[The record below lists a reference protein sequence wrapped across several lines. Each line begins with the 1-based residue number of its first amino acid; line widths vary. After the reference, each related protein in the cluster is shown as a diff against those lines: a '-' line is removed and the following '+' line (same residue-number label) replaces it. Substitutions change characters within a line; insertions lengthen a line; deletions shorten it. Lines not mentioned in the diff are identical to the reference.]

1 MTELWTKRYFDTVYH
16 RRWALGPPDET
27 VFRHVDFVVHELGA
41 SEGNSLL
48 DVGCGQGRY
57 SLAFAARGL
66 QVTGFDASEV
76 LLNQAR
82 QLESGTSTRVRWV
95 LGDMRRLSETD
106 KYQYGILF
114 DAFGFF
120 ESDDE
125 NEDVV
130 RQLGQAVS
138 PGGGVVI
145 AVVNGERILNSLEPV
160 SRQEKNGRIVE
171 VRREL
176 EGRILKEDVIITEGP
191 REYGAERRQ
200 RLYSAAEI
208 EKIVAGSG
216 LRPKC
221 LYGDLLGEVFS
232 EENSSKIVVIC
243 ERVGN
248 A

>member
-16 RRWALGPPDET
+16 RRWTLGPPDET
-27 VFRHVDFVVHELGA
+27 VFRHVDFVIDELSA
-41 SEGNSLL
+41 SEGSTLV

-66 QVTGFDASEV
+66 QVTGLDASEV

-82 QLESGTSTRVRWV
+82 QLDSGASPRVRWV
-95 LGDMRRLSETD
+95 LGDMRRLPKTD
-106 KYQYGILF
+106 TYQYGILF

-120 ESDDE
+120 ESDEE

-138 PGGGVVI
+138 PGGAVVI
-145 AVVNGERILNSLEPV
+145 AVLNGERILNSLEPV
-160 SRQEKNGRIVE
+160 SRQEKNGRMVE
-171 VRREL
+171 VRRKL
-176 EGRILKEDVIITEGP
+176 EGRILKEDVIVTEGP
-191 REYGAERRQ
+191 REYAAERRQ
-200 RLYSAAEI
+200 RLYSVDEI
-208 EKIVAGSG
+208 ENIAAGSG
-216 LRPKC
+216 LRPRS
-221 LYGDLLGEVFS
+221 LYGDLLGEAFS

-243 ERVGN
+243 ER